1 MKDLTHYFNSPK
13 EELSASKGEQSEII
27 VDSANK
33 VVADGKSP
41 VLKKRKVCLSKT
53 KGKGCPNVNK
63 PQNSDGNDK
72 SLLSESTDQTNT
84 DSLKTKKRKLKEDN
98 TNSLKK
104 NNPNKPT
111 RSNKKL
117 CRDVI
122 SMNACDQSDSNI
134 KLQENCTP
142 KNNKTQITND
152 VAIHIDSSNSC
163 EESIFQKKK
172 TKHPRRIL
180 ESDEE
185 TTSDQVN
192 NQSLSKSTTEE
203 CCKQTDSQPKINQ
216 EKCISDE
223 ISPSNTRNSLFGY
236 FNKVD
241 KETALKQKKEK
252 IKVEVLIHLPPS
264 EDKKIRKSLDKPIG
278 LKQKKQKKKLHLDN
292 SDTIEVISSE
302 SIVDENSSVTANSSQ
317 ISSNLELK
325 DVSNGATATAIII
338 NETTSNEKTKTTNL
352 ASIFLPKKTEKS
364 VIHGEIGGFQHSE
377 DMICSSTKSIKNNKQ
392 SRNKSKKIN
401 KKCMDQSNV
410 EQSEKASLS
419 SSITDSEAFIA
430 KNNETNLLSSN
441 VSKIIDKPIKSDGTL
456 TSECKKFNTIFDT
469 DKSTV
474 SKNDDH
480 KKSVNSSKGL
490 APETISQS
498 KKNDLSLHKSDD
510 NNSNEDKLLQMCTV
524 VIENFSE
531 SPNEKATL
539 KRSSS
544 KKKQNQN
551 TPTSK
556 IPFKP
561 KTPVVMDSLVH
572 NSVDKTVK
580 TPKNKNSSIEELT
593 PLGSELNIS
602 QKVDIKT
609 TKNKPVTLNGY
620 FTPKTSSLSA
630 KSKGSVYKKSI
641 NKTTSSWVMKVRL
654 SNTENPSMGK

>member
-13 EELSASKGEQSEII
+13 EELSASKNEQSEII

-41 VLKKRKVCLSKT
+41 VLKKRKVCLSKS

-241 KETALKQKKEK
+241 KETALKQRKEK

-317 ISSNLELK
+317 VSSNLELK
-325 DVSNGATATAIII
+325 DVSNGATATPIII
-338 NETTSNEKTKTTNL
+338 NETMSNEKTKTTNL

-401 KKCMDQSNV
+401 KKCMDQSDV

-441 VSKIIDKPIKSDGTL
+441 VSKFIDKPIKSDSTL
-456 TSECKKFNTIFDT
+456 NSECKKFNTIFDT

-531 SPNEKATL
+531 SPNEQATL

-580 TPKNKNSSIEELT
+580 TPKNKNSLMEELT

-630 KSKGSVYKKSI
+630 KSKGSEDKKSI
-641 NKTTSSWVMKVRL
+641 NKTTPSWVMKVRL
-654 SNTENPSMGK
+654 SNTETPSMGK

>member
-41 VLKKRKVCLSKT
+41 VLKKRKVCLSKS

-72 SLLSESTDQTNT
+72 SLLSESTDETNT

-117 CRDVI
+117 CRDVT
-122 SMNACDQSDSNI
+122 SMNACNQSDSNI

-203 CCKQTDSQPKINQ
+203 CRKQTDSQPEIIQ

-325 DVSNGATATAIII
+325 DVSNGAAATPIII
-338 NETTSNEKTKTTNL
+338 NETTSNEKTKNL

-377 DMICSSTKSIKNNKQ
+377 AMICSSTKSIKNNKQ

-401 KKCMDQSNV
+401 KKCKDQSDV

-419 SSITDSEAFIA
+419 SSVTDTEAFIA
-430 KNNETNLLSSN
+430 KNNETNSLSSN
-441 VSKIIDKPIKSDGTL
+441 VSKIIDKPIKSDATL
-456 TSECKKFNTIFDT
+456 NSECKKFNTIFDT
-469 DKSTV
+469 DKSTE
-474 SKNDDH
+474 SNNDDH
-480 KKSVNSSKGL
+480 KKSVNSSKGP

-498 KKNDLSLHKSDD
+498 KKNDLSLDKSDD
-510 NNSNEDKLLQMCTV
+510 DKSNEDKLLQMCTV

-531 SPNEKATL
+531 SPNVQTTL

-544 KKKQNQN
+544 KEKQNQN
-551 TPTSK
+551 TPSK
-556 IPFKP
+556 ILFKP

-572 NSVDKTVK
+572 ISVDKTVK
-580 TPKNKNSSIEELT
+580 TPKNKNSSMEELT

-609 TKNKPVTLNGY
+609 PRNKPATLNGY

-630 KSKGSVYKKSI
+630 KSKGSEDKKSI
-641 NKTTSSWVMKVRL
+641 NKTTPSWVMKVRL
-654 SNTENPSMGK
+654 SNTESPSMGK